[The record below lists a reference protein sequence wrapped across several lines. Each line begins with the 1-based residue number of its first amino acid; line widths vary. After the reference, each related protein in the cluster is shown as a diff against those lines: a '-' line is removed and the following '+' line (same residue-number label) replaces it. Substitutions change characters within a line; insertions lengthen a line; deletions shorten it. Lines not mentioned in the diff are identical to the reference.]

1 MSNYYLINN
10 ETQKL
15 ELHFEKSDYMN
26 LSDADKQKVKS
37 NFLFS
42 RRTGA
47 WVSRC
52 KFPHLYRAEQV
63 AIGLGLE
70 NAGKAGEVLSFAE
83 QMQVKAE
90 KAEARADRY
99 EAKAEKAN
107 AEGKRLQAPIEN
119 MRGDIAFFTQPNI
132 NTSAGRS
139 FTRQRDRMWD
149 AWERGWDEFKKA
161 GYYADRAEAARNS
174 TEKKSPDF
182 CQRRMDEAE
191 KTIRAQK
198 KNLASYKERL
208 AAIESGKTFKRYNG
222 EEVTAEEVNRWI
234 EDAEQIID
242 QAIGKYTY
250 YREMRGEVVFSKEN
264 IKPGYIVKLNAHWK
278 GVVKVL
284 STGPKNITYDAGGLQ
299 LKASYAE
306 IAKVV
311 DATGYND
318 QEPEHP
324 FKVGDE
330 FTVTVWTGSAYE
342 KKTYKVTKVT
352 ADRVTL
358 KSGTDRAINRKPR
371 RCAYDTNV
379 WALGI
384 ADGRNGT
391 VFKKAE

>member
-52 KFPHLYRAEQV
+52 KFPHLYQAEQV

-330 FTVTVWTGSAYE
+330 FTVTVWNGSGFE
-342 KKTYKVTKVT
+342 KKTYKVTKIT

-371 RCAYDTNV
+371 RSYDKNT

-384 ADGRNGT
+384 VDGRDGT